1 MKLTTQYGFALLFL
15 AAAGSVLLAQY
26 RPGMQ
31 PVGTVSPPLRPP
43 VVVIG
48 GGQQGGNQFGG
59 GQFGG
64 QFGGGQF
71 GGNQLGGGQQGN
83 NGGGS
88 NNPFGAYTPGTTI
101 RPPYAGGPFNVIPI
115 PSGYM
120 LGAMGGSAMGQF
132 GGGQFGGGQF
142 GGGQFGG
149 GQFGGGQFGGFGNGF
164 GGGKGYG
171 FNGGSGL

>member
-48 GGQQGGNQFGG
+48 GGQ
-59 GQFGG
+59 
-64 QFGGGQF
+64 
-71 GGNQLGGGQQGN
+71 
-83 NGGGS
+83 
-88 NNPFGAYTPGTTI
+88 
-101 RPPYAGGPFNVIPI
+101 
-115 PSGYM
+115 
-120 LGAMGGSAMGQF
+120 
-132 GGGQFGGGQF
+132 
-142 GGGQFGG
+142 FGG

>member
-64 QFGGGQF
+64 QFGGGQIGGNQF
-71 GGNQLGGGQQGN
+71 GSGQIGGQFGGGQQGGNQLGGGQQGN

-142 GGGQFGG
+142 GGGQFG
-149 GQFGGGQFGGFGNGF
+149 
-164 GGGKGYG
+164 
-171 FNGGSGL
+171 